1 MPLHKTLPCR
11 WLTEPRNADF
21 PVGAGRL
28 ENRRYPH
35 EPVWEYVGT
44 AKKEFA
50 YDGPGPLRVRKRVE
64 RR

>member
-1 MPLHKTLPCR
+1 MDYDGQVERHDVTPTFQSA
-11 WLTEPRNADF
+11 PR
-21 PVGAGRL
+21 RL

-35 EPVWEYVGT
+35 DPVWEYVGT